1 MANLYPTN
9 DISKALVIIYVITSA
24 LDIINIFTIQSLK
37 QLNINSEFLN
47 RMRYYTFIPKQLSTT
62 LLQDAGE

>member
-1 MANLYPTN
+1 MTDCFNTEN
-9 DISKALVIIYVITSA
+9 
-24 LDIINIFTIQSLK
+24 IINIFTIQSLK

-47 RMRYYTFIPKQLSTT
+47 SMRYYTFIPKQLSTT